1 MASVL
6 GIDTSAAACS
16 AAVWR
21 DGAVLASARAAMM
34 RGHAEALVPMI
45 ELVMRDA
52 GLAYRDLAAVAV
64 TRGPGAFTG
73 LRIGLATARGLALAA
88 GIPAIGI
95 SAFDAVAE
103 ALPAGARAGRCL
115 AVAID
120 TKRGDVYLQISDRA
134 LAPVGAARV
143 VQPRDVAAALPAGP
157 ILVAG
162 DGAALLAE
170 ALAARAAEIAFD
182 PSPRP
187 PDAVVVARLGAAALA
202 RGAPLPPPVPLYLRA
217 PEATPL
223 ALQRKKR

>member
-6 GIDTSAAACS
+6 GIDTSASACS

-45 ELVMRDA
+45 EDVMRDA
-52 GLAYRDLAAVAV
+52 GLGYRDLAAVAV

-95 SAFDAVAE
+95 SAFDAVAR
-103 ALPAGARAGRCL
+103 AVPAAARAGRNL

-120 TKRGDVYLQISDRA
+120 TKRGDVYLQSFDGA
-134 LAPVGAARV
+134 LAPIGDPRV
-143 VQPRDVAAALPAGP
+143 VRPEDAAAALPAGP
-157 ILVAG
+157 LHVTG
-162 DGAALLAE
+162 DGAALLRE
-170 ALAARAAEIAFD
+170 ALSAHAAEIAFD
-182 PSPRP
+182 PEPLP
-187 PDAVVVARLGAAALA
+187 PDAVIVARLGAAALA
-202 RGAPLPPPVPLYLRA
+202 RGAPLPPPEPLYLRA

-223 ALQRKKR
+223 ALQGKRR

>member
-16 AAVWR
+16 AAIWR
-21 DGAVLASARAAMM
+21 DGAVLASLGAAMM

-45 ELVMRDA
+45 ERAMSEA
-52 GLAYRDLAAVAV
+52 GLAYRDLTAVAA

-95 SAFDAVAE
+95 SAFE
-103 ALPAGARAGRCL
+103 ALAHAVPASVRARRGL

-120 TKRGDVYLQISDRA
+120 TKRGDVYLQCFDAVLVPAGAAGVVRPEDSVAAIPPGPTYVTGDGLGLLRDA
-134 LAPVGAARV
+134 LAP
-143 VQPRDVAAALPAGP
+143 
-157 ILVAG
+157 
-162 DGAALLAE
+162 
-170 ALAARAAEIAFD
+170 RAAEIEFD
-182 PSPRP
+182 PAPLP
-187 PDAVVVARLGAAALA
+187 PDAAIVARLGASALA
-202 RGAPLPPPVPLYLRA
+202 RGTPFPPPEPLYLRA

-223 ALQRKKR
+223 ALQQKRR